1 MQTEFPNNPIK
12 FHVDRVNL
20 WPINFL
26 SACHI
31 GLRGMDVCFFLFF
44 FLRARTKPG
53 AESSA
58 AVRLVLRCI
67 MGQLVGCYG
76 DLAGSVL
83 CV

>member
-12 FHVDRVNL
+12 FHVDWVNL

-26 SACHI
+26 SVCHI
-31 GLRGMDVCFFLFF
+31 GLRGMDVFC

>member
-26 SACHI
+26 SVCHI
-31 GLRGMDVCFFLFF
+31 GLRGMDGF

>member
-1 MQTEFPNNPIK
+1 MF
-12 FHVDRVNL
+12 
-20 WPINFL
+20 
-26 SACHI
+26 
-31 GLRGMDVCFFLFF
+31 GFFVFF
-44 FLRARTKPG
+44 FGERARTKPG

-83 CV
+83 CI

>member
-26 SACHI
+26 SVCHI
-31 GLRGMDVCFFLFF
+31 GLRGMVFF

>member
-1 MQTEFPNNPIK
+1 MLIG
-12 FHVDRVNL
+12 L
-20 WPINFL
+20 ICGLLNFL
-26 SACHI
+26 SVCHI
-31 GLRGMDVCFFLFF
+31 GLRGIDV